1 MRTAQAHQSDA
12 VTGSPE
18 SLMPSCA
25 ALRKYRPWPGILR
38 HRDPR
43 RQPKFAIKLPGFR
56 RIDMLQ
62 EMVRYES
69 SAGAGTGLPQCP

>member
-1 MRTAQAHQSDA
+1 MRAAQAHQSDA

-18 SLMPSCA
+18 GLMPSCA
-25 ALRKYRPWPGILR
+25 ALRNYRPWPGILR

-62 EMVRYES
+62 EMFVTTQIGERKDHLSVE
-69 SAGAGTGLPQCP
+69 P